1 MTFLR
6 LFSALLLIGT
16 LAACGGEEELA
27 AKPLPVEPTAEATG
41 HFCGMNLKDHEGPKG
56 QIHLSGIPFPV
67 WFTSVRD
74 TIAFTMLPEES
85 KAVAAIYVNDMG
97 RVSNWGQPEAGL
109 WIDATEAYY
118 VIGSDRAGGMGA
130 AEAVPFGDIASAE
143 TFQNRHGGRVVSFK
157 GMPRDY
163 ILGDA
168 SGNPVAASSSA
179 VKNSH
184 GGKGSGHVTH

>member
-16 LAACGGEEELA
+16 LAACGSEEELA
-27 AKPLPVEPTAEATG
+27 AKPLPQEPGAEATG

-56 QIHLSGIPFPV
+56 QIHLTGLPFPV

-85 KAVAAIYVNDMG
+85 KAITAIYVHDMG
-97 RVSNWGQPEAGL
+97 QVKDWGHPEAGQ
-109 WIDATEAYY
+109 WIDAAEAHY
-118 VIGSDRAGGMGA
+118 VINSDRMGGMGA
-130 AEAVPFGDIASAE
+130 AEAVPFGDIARAE
-143 TFQNRHGGRVVSFK
+143 TFQTRHGGGIVSFK
-157 GMPRDY
+157 DMPRDY

-168 SGNPVAASSSA
+168 SGNPAIADT
-179 VKNSH
+179 
-184 GGKGSGHVTH
+184 GGKGGNHATD

>member
-1 MTFLR
+1 MTLLR
-6 LFSALLLIGT
+6 LFSALLLIST

-27 AKPLPVEPTAEATG
+27 AKPLPQEPEAEATG
-41 HFCGMNLKDHEGPKG
+41 HFCGMNLNDHEGPKG
-56 QIHLSGIPFPV
+56 QIHLTGVPFPV

-85 KAVAAIYVNDMG
+85 KAIAAIYVHDMG
-97 RVSNWGQPEAGL
+97 RAVDWGQPGAGL
-109 WIDATEAYY
+109 WIDAVDAYY
-118 VIGSDRAGGMGA
+118 VIGSNKAGGMGA

-143 TFQNRHGGRVVSFK
+143 TFQNQHGGRVVSFK

-168 SGNPVAASSSA
+168 SGSPAVAD
-179 VKNSH
+179 K
-184 GGKGSGHVTH
+184 GGKGGNHATD

>member
-6 LFSALLLIGT
+6 LFSVLLLTGT

-27 AKPLPVEPTAEATG
+27 AKPPPVEPTAEATG

-56 QIHLSGIPFPV
+56 QVHLTGIPFPV

-85 KAVAAIYVNDMG
+85 KAIAAIYVNDMG
-97 RVSNWGQPEAGL
+97 RATDWEHPEAGM

-118 VIGSDRAGGMGA
+118 VIGSGRAGGMGA
-130 AEAVPFGDIASAE
+130 AEAVPFGDIARAE
-143 TFQNRHGGRVVSFK
+143 TFQNQHGGRVVSFK

-168 SGNPVAASSSA
+168 SGNPAIARNDS
-179 VKNSH
+179 
-184 GGKGSGHVTH
+184 KGAGHVTH